1 MSALTFAI
9 ALKTYRETCRT
20 SQSQLALEAGF
31 DHSYISRLESG
42 VRKPTAYAVTRIATA
57 LGLGADARDHLLSLA
72 GFMPVKTG
80 NVLRHEPVLG
90 ELLDLLS
97 DDTIPADSR
106 ANVRAM
112 LRLLAD
118 QLRVQ
123 RPASLQ
129 EAA

>member
-1 MSALTFAI
+1 MSAFA
-9 ALKTYRETCRT
+9 AVLKTYRTACRT
-20 SQSQLALEAGF
+20 SMSQLAIEAGF

-42 VRKPTAYAVTRIATA
+42 HRAPTREAVNRIATA
-57 LGLGADARDHLLSLA
+57 LGLDAPARDHLLASA
-72 GFMPVKTG
+72 GYLPKRTAHVFTG
-80 NVLRHEPVLG
+80 EPVLA
-90 ELLDLLS
+90 ELLDLLQ

-118 QLRVQ
+118 QLTVQ